1 MADPDDDV
9 VVVINRAGLI
19 ENLLNQVIE
28 QYCAP
33 PRDRLELFWTVLLD
47 SSVMSVGAKV
57 KVAMAVAHRITFKLE
72 AEPIHRVMAL
82 RNAFAHHPTDAHP
95 VLVVGKTEQND
106 SSHFEL
112 HVLSGSGRISRIPR
126 EQALDEFNAAYQKA
140 KASLVALRDAV
151 KAT

>member
-1 MADPDDDV
+1 MGTPRGIFASSKVSTKTGEVQDAD
-9 VVVINRAGLI
+9 
-19 ENLLNQVIE
+19 
-28 QYCAP
+28 
-33 PRDRLELFWTVLLD
+33 
-47 SSVMSVGAKV
+47 
-57 KVAMAVAHRITFKLE
+57 
-72 AEPIHRVMAL
+72 PIHRVMAL